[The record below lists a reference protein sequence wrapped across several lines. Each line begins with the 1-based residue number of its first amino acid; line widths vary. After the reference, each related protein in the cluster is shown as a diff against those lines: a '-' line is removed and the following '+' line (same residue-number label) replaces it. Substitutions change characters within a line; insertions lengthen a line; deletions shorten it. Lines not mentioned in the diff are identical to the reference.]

1 MLNRWVTRS
10 LAVGLVSVVAG
21 CAHGTDRSQAAVEVK
36 AGIFFGGQLQERLK
50 WPLVLDPTRQTQG
63 FRVRFRE
70 PLGEST
76 ELSWEFAR
84 PILDAKKRVVHTKSL
99 FKATIPAGTL
109 QNDQLI
115 VLDESDRPGNWKLQV
130 ALQDK
135 NVFGATIEVVP
146 FTPTPGDD

>member
-1 MLNRWVTRS
+1 VLNRWVTRA
-10 LAVGLVSVVAG
+10 LVVGLVSVIAG
-21 CAHGTDRSQAAVEVK
+21 CTHSANRSHAAVEVK
-36 AGIFFGGQLQERLK
+36 AGIFFGGQLQERIK

-63 FRVRFRE
+63 FRVKFRE
-70 PLGEST
+70 PLLESAQ
-76 ELSWEFAR
+76 LSWELAR
-84 PILDAKKRVVHTKSL
+84 PRLDPKKRVVLTKSR
-99 FKATIPAGTL
+99 FEATLPSGTL

-130 ALQDK
+130 ALQDR

>member
-1 MLNRWVTRS
+1 MLSGRFARS
-10 LAVGLVSVVAG
+10 LVVGLVSVVAG

-50 WPLVLDPTRQTQG
+50 WPLVLDPTRQSQG

-70 PLGEST
+70 PLREST
-76 ELSWEFAR
+76 ELSWELAR
-84 PILDAKKRVVHTKSL
+84 PRLDTKKRVVPTKSQY
-99 FKATIPAGTL
+99 KATIPAGTL

-135 NVFGATIEVVP
+135 RVFEATIEVVP